1 MGRMKVWALSARHRD
16 GGSNGGGRRPADRG
30 PVWWLRRESD
40 LRSSTGAASGS
51 EARHDQHA
59 TRPSHATSCPP
70 PFSMRPFRA
79 YRWAWPLMFYGGIGL
94 GYFGDEFYGVA
105 SGTGPAFAPGEAPEG
120 GLQLAVEPRRAA
132 VYVDGVQVGTVDDFD
147 GYYHHLSLTSGPH
160 RIVILLDGYEPL
172 SIDTVITPGRT
183 STYRGSLMRAPG
195 R

>member
-1 MGRMKVWALSARHRD
+1 MSRMKVWALSLVIAMVAATEAAGQRT
-16 GGSNGGGRRPADRG
+16 GGRSGGFGGNLIFVPQPAPPPAPRPGTTSMRPG
-30 PVWWLRRESD
+30 PL
-40 LRSSTGAASGS
+40 TPPAM
-51 EARHDQHA
+51 
-59 TRPSHATSCPP
+59 PP
-70 PFSMRPFRA
+70 PFSIRPFRA

-132 VYVDGVQVGTVDDFD
+132 VYVDGMQVGTVDDFD